1 MSRVVPSQAVEL
13 IDSIFPQATQK
24 GVSGDAL
31 WIASGQSE
39 KVAVIVAVVEQI
51 PSDLLTLGG
60 EDYVAFASGLTTLK
74 HALEMWP
81 TRGSQ
86 LEIRS
91 TPGFGNLSPITL
103 IRRTLAKCADT
114 APVVSTAELAFIKDK
129 DFRDSLRVD
138 VSTAHTALANGEW
151 KPATVVAGSVVEA
164 LLLWALLREQPSDI
178 SASRTKLL
186 ASMTLTRDPG
196 ADLLKWTLHPLIE
209 VARDRAVI
217 NPDTAAQ
224 CSLGRDFRNLIH
236 PGRAAR
242 LKTQCTRGTAL
253 SAVAA
258 MERVIEGLQ

>member
-1 MSRVVPSQAVEL
+1 L
-13 IDSIFPQATQK
+13 IPA
-24 GVSGDAL
+24 
-31 WIASGQSE
+31 
-39 KVAVIVAVVEQI
+39 
-51 PSDLLTLGG
+51 DLLTLGG

-114 APVVSTAELAFIKDK
+114 APVVSTADLAFIKDK

-164 LLLWALLREQPSDI
+164 LLLWRLSQEKSADI
-178 SASRTKLL
+178 TASRTKLF
-186 ASMTLTRDPG
+186 ASKLLPRDRG
-196 ADLLKWTLHPLIE
+196 VDLLKWTPHPLIE
-209 VARDRAVI
+209 LARDHAV
-217 NPDTAAQ
+217 
-224 CSLGRDFRNLIH
+224 
-236 PGRAAR
+236 
-242 LKTQCTRGTAL
+242 KK
-253 SAVAA
+253 
-258 MERVIEGLQ
+258 